1 MNIMLSSSSL
11 INLIN
16 KCLMAALG
24 FFMIQGC
31 GGGQSDNQASTAA
44 GHRVE
49 IIAHRGDSHA
59 APENTMASVESAW
72 QKEADAVEVD
82 VYLSADER
90 VVALHDKTTERTGDK
105 ALPVRETDSKEL
117 RTVDVG
123 SFKGPEFAG
132 EKIPFL
138 EDIIASVPDQK
149 RLFIEVKDS
158 ERAIPSIRELI
169 QQSGKQDQMVIISFS
184 LEVVKASK
192 EQMPEVPAYWLRS
205 ARRDKDTG
213 EYQPIDTALL
223 EQVKEHNLD
232 GLDVHYRGVTPELIE
247 ASRNE
252 GFKLFV
258 WTVNDSSDI
267 SALAGQGVDGITTD
281 RIIHAQ
287 NALGR

>member
-1 MNIMLSSSSL
+1 MNQCIIIGTMGLL
-11 INLIN
+11 
-16 KCLMAALG
+16 
-24 FFMIQGC
+24 MIQGC
-31 GGGQSDNQASTAA
+31 SDGQSDDQAST
-44 GHRVE
+44 GHQVE

-82 VYLSADER
+82 VFLSADNR
-90 VVALHDKTTERTGDK
+90 VVAIHDKTTERTGDID
-105 ALPVRETDSKEL
+105 LPVRETGSEEL

-123 SFKGPEFAG
+123 SFKGAEFAG

-138 EDIIASVPDQK
+138 EDIIVSVPEQK
-149 RLFIEVKDS
+149 RLFIEVNDP
-158 ERAIPSIRELI
+158 ERAIPPIRELI

-205 ARRDKDTG
+205 ARRDQDTG

-232 GLDVHYRGVTPELIE
+232 GLDVNYRGVTPELIE
-247 ASRNE
+247 ASRKA
-252 GFKLFV
+252 GLKLFV
-258 WTVNDSSDI
+258 WTVNESADI
-267 SALAGQGVDGITTD
+267 SALVEQGVDGITTD
-281 RIIHAQ
+281 RITRAQ
-287 NALGR
+287 NALGRKP